1 MPGLNEDQRQ
11 AIAEIDISMH
21 GTADDVNAVA
31 GIVPLGEEG
40 IDTSHEGGEYE
51 VFESLGKE
59 IASSTG

>member
-1 MPGLNEDQRQ
+1 
-11 AIAEIDISMH
+11 MH

-31 GIVPLGEEG
+31 GIVLLGEEG